1 MCKVNLNLFS
11 KLWHG
16 GRVLIWMPYKKIA
29 STTTY
34 NHVTDGSELVFD
46 DKIHLGVYPRRDKE
60 KKDRCLLFYSG
71 PLAEKLSHANPKFC
85 EEEPWSPPFEWSPC
99 VICSIPHTLGK
110 HL

>member
-29 STTTY
+29 STTTW

-46 DKIHLGVYPRRDKE
+46 DKIHIGVYPRRERGKGSMFAI
-60 KKDRCLLFYSG
+60 LFG
-71 PLAEKLSHANPKFC
+71 
-85 EEEPWSPPFEWSPC
+85 SP
-99 VICSIPHTLGK
+99 G
-110 HL
+110 